1 MDHPIPRAVSD
12 CSRSA
17 LEWDRFLALLSG
29 YAQSATGRQWLLA
42 LAPSTDRPWIARQ
55 HALVAEMRLLLAEGV
70 RPSVGSLF
78 DPADLLAKSRI
89 EGAALEAEEIR
100 RVVNLAEDI
109 AAWTA
114 IIAEPPQALA
124 DSLPE
129 LCALSADLLTTSLVP
144 LVESLRDRILPD
156 GSLTDDASPELRR
169 IRREMERQ
177 QKAIEDS
184 LRSALRRFAE
194 GGSTQDDLITIRGER
209 FVIPVKA
216 EWKRRVQ
223 GVVHGSSSSGQTVYV
238 EPLETIELNN
248 DLVRLLED
256 EQAEIH
262 RIFAQMTRQIG
273 QHAPT
278 ILQGS
283 AVLAEVDTL
292 HARARFAQEY
302 QCIAP
307 TFASHDAEG
316 APHLDSEMWEQ
327 AEHRDAPANLD
338 HSPLD
343 HSPTVRHP
351 ERAERVEGPVV
362 ASKQEGAPS
371 YAGSPR
377 AERESNSPEGY
388 GLQPVHKEP
397 RREGASAPE
406 PQLTLK
412 HARHPLLEHRLKQ
425 QGGSIIPLSLSLTSD
440 ERQLIIS
447 GPNTGGKTVGL
458 KTTGLLAIMAQ
469 SGVPVPV
476 EEATFPIF
484 DAFLADIGDAQSI
497 EQNLSTFSAHIVNL
511 NRIAARADSSSLVL
525 LDELGSATDPE
536 EGAALAVA
544 IAEHFLHA
552 RCWSIISTHHTSLK
566 VYAENTEGVINTAV
580 GFNEQTLAPTYELRQ
595 GVPGASAGI
604 NIAARL
610 GLAPEMVASA
620 RSRLSTQ
627 TQDIGR
633 FLDSLHQQLREV
645 TAERARYQILEGE
658 LKREKQRLETEGLKE
673 WRAKVKEMEQQ
684 LASLLKDFE
693 YQARET
699 VKAIDDKAAQQKLSK
714 DAERRI
720 ARLRR
725 EFAEG
730 FNASIVATHTGASK
744 GDANAQPHVVRHVSA
759 GDTVKLKTLGKTAI
773 VQRQIDDKNFEVA
786 IGPMKMRVVRDE
798 IAEVIHSATGGT
810 GNASQGQ
817 RGPTPLQ
824 AVRKRSGV
832 TVSMAEPDASISWE
846 INVVGRTADEAQ
858 DEVEKF
864 VDKAFLNG
872 LPRIRIIHGTGMG
885 ILRRTLREWL
895 KHHPQ
900 VATVTEPG
908 QNEGGAG
915 ATVVAFK
922 E

>member
-1 MDHPIPRAVSD
+1 MFPRGSRSPRPGLSLQRVSMKSVAQNSSTLAHPIPSIVSD
-12 CSRSA
+12 CSPSA

-29 YAQSATGRQWLLA
+29 YAQSATGRDWLLA
-42 LAPSTDRPWIARQ
+42 LAPSTDRAWISRQ
-55 HALVAEMRLLLAEGV
+55 HALVAEMRLLLKEGV
-70 RPSVGSLF
+70 RPSVASLF
-78 DPADLLAKSRI
+78 DPGELLAKSRI

-100 RVVNLAEDI
+100 RVVNLSEDI
-109 AAWTA
+109 SAWSNLLAQPPNALVAALHELHALTA
-114 IIAEPPQALA
+114 E
-124 DSLPE
+124 
-129 LCALSADLLTTSLVP
+129 LLTTSLTP
-144 LVESLRDRILPD
+144 LVESLRARILPD

-169 IRREMERQ
+169 IRREQERQ
-177 QKAIEDS
+177 QRAIEDS
-184 LRSALRRFAE
+184 LRSALRRFSE
-194 GGSTQDDLITIRGER
+194 GGSTQDDVITIRGER

-273 QHAPT
+273 QFAPV
-278 ILQGS
+278 ILKGAEIL
-283 AVLAEVDTL
+283 AVVDTL
-292 HARARFAQEY
+292 HARARFATEFE
-302 QCIAP
+302 CVVP
-307 TFASHDAEG
+307 TFAG
-316 APHLDSEMWEQ
+316 
-327 AEHRDAPANLD
+327 
-338 HSPLD
+338 
-343 HSPTVRHP
+343 
-351 ERAERVEGPVV
+351 
-362 ASKQEGAPS
+362 
-371 YAGSPR
+371 
-377 AERESNSPEGY
+377 ESNPE
-388 GLQPVHKEP
+388 
-397 RREGASAPE
+397 
-406 PQLTLK
+406 LTLK
-412 HARHPLLEHRLKQ
+412 DARHPLLEKRLKS
-425 QGGSIIPLSLSLTSD
+425 QGGSVVPISLSLTSA

-458 KTTGLLAIMAQ
+458 KTAGLLGLMAQ

-511 NRIAARADSSSLVL
+511 NRIAAHADAASLVL
-525 LDELGSATDPE
+525 LDELGSSTDPE

-544 IAEHFLHA
+544 IAEHFLNSGA
-552 RCWSIISTHHTSLK
+552 WAIISTHHTSLK
-566 VYAENTEGVINTAV
+566 VYGENTSGVINAAV

-595 GVPGASAGI
+595 GIPGASAGI
-604 NIAARL
+604 NISGRL
-610 GLAPEMVASA
+610 GLDPAIITSA

-633 FLDSLHQQLREV
+633 FLDRLHEQLREV
-645 TAERARYQILEGE
+645 TAERARIQHLEAE
-658 LKREKQRLETEGLKE
+658 LRREKQRLETDGMKE
-673 WRAKVKEMEQQ
+673 WRAKVREMEQQ

-730 FNASIVATHTGASK
+730 FNASVVAQHTGADK
-744 GDANAQPHVVRHVSA
+744 GDAHAQPHIVRHISA
-759 GDTVKLKTLGKTAI
+759 GDTVKLRTLGKTAT

-786 IGPMKMRVVRDE
+786 IGPMKMRVARDE
-798 IAEVIHSATGGT
+798 IAEVIHSPSAAQ
-810 GNASQGQ
+810 NQGQ
-817 RGPTPLQ
+817 TPLQ
-824 AVRKRSGV
+824 AARRRSGV
-832 TVSMAEPDASISWE
+832 SVSMAEPDASISWE
-846 INVVGRTADEAQ
+846 INVIGRTADEAQ

-864 VDKAFLNG
+864 IDRAFLNG

-895 KHHPQ
+895 RNHPQ
-900 VATVTEPG
+900 VATVTEPA

-915 ATVVAFK
+915 ATVVEFK